1 VIFSPKYMTD
11 ATFIGLLLYLL
22 VLVAL
27 SGGEGDRSLS
37 PLEGG
42 VGETLLAGE
51 RDSFR
56 LA

>member
-1 VIFSPKYMTD
+1 MIFGPKYMID
-11 ATFIGLLLYLL
+11 ATFIGLFLYLL

-37 PLEGG
+37 LLEGG